1 MRVYAQVRNPFTFTK
16 YNGVDPETYYVDQT
30 LNVNQNSADTSKVQS
45 GVDTNGIPTVKVY
58 SLGLNINF

>member
-1 MRVYAQVRNPFTFTK
+1 MGFISLLNPFTFTK